1 LAVKGIIGL
10 AAYAKILEI
19 SGDSSVRRRRAAD
32 IIRHHQELFFS
43 WQGAVAYQR
52 LATRFMSQ
60 WMELAATND
69 TGVPHYKLQYD
80 KPQSWSLKVCI
91 HTVTAIPAAHSFI
104 DDS

>member
-1 LAVKGIIGL
+1 
-10 AAYAKILEI
+10 
-19 SGDSSVRRRRAAD
+19 
-32 IIRHHQELFFS
+32 
-43 WQGAVAYQR
+43 
-52 LATRFMSQ
+52 MSQ